1 MKAYMQPELAQ
12 KLSDSVQTLREGDII
27 DAKVLAVENNALYLD
42 IGPRKTGIVYG
53 VESSKTLKMS

>member
-42 IGPRKTGIVYG
+42 IGPRKQVLFMALNI
-53 VESSKTLKMS
+53 KTLKMS